1 MSKCLC
7 ISLLKL
13 TSFIFF
19 QVKALVAQSCPTLCH
34 AVDFSTPRLLCPWN
48 SLSKNTGV
56 GSYFLLQGNL
66 PNSGIELLSP
76 ALHEDSLTPEPPEKP
91 HTTKY
96 NTASFIILDKK
107 ICVLAEDSKAN
118 PSL

>member
-34 AVDFSTPRLLCPWN
+34 DVDFSTPRLLCPWN
-48 SLSKNTGV
+48 SPSKNTGV
-56 GSYFLLQGNL
+56 GSYFLLQGIFLTQGSN
-66 PNSGIELLSP
+66 P
-76 ALHEDSLTPEPPEKP
+76 ALQADSLPK
-91 HTTKY
+91 
-96 NTASFIILDKK
+96 DKTY
-107 ICVLAEDSKAN
+107 
-118 PSL
+118 